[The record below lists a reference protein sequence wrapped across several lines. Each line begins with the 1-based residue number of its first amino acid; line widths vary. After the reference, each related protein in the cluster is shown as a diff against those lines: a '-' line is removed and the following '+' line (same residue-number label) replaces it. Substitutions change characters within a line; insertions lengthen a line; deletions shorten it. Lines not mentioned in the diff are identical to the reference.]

1 MSTLTFPSTE
11 FTNELRV
18 TSNSTWTITLQDLGS
33 GVSIVKIN
41 DVVIASGT
49 YQ

>member
-11 FTNELRV
+11 FTNELVVR
-18 TSNSTWTITLQDLGS
+18 SNSTWTIGLQDLGS

-41 DVVIASGT
+41 DVLLGFGT
-49 YQ
+49 F